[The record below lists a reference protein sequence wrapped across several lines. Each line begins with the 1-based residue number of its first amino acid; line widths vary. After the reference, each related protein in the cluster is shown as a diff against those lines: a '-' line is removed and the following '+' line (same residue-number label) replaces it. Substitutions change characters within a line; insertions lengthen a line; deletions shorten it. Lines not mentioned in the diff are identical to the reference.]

1 MNVTLSAIR
10 LLGTINRCLAI
21 KGGDSKSNVSH
32 VLRMMKLTVPNVIQ
46 NLPHIWFAIKK
57 FIFRQIQFFRF
68 SQSLVITSLSIKAD
82 IFSRRCRHLYNVS
95 QEVVKY
101 FAERWRVLREKVC
114 VGFVYP
120 NFFFRSAVVEVILC
134 SGAEQGGC
142 VCSPSASPSVG
153 QRLPVVQQVA
163 QISRKFYTWSD
174 ILATVQKVA
183 QICSSRSH
191 ILATV
196 QQVAQISSCNLI
208 SVTRLK
214 DSNWWNE
221 VSKSPITK
229 AAHSSASLTAA
240 PVEEIIIKVDIGLKE
255 ITIHNYE
262 AQSWMCVRIPKNTP

>member
-1 MNVTLSAIR
+1 
-10 LLGTINRCLAI
+10 
-21 KGGDSKSNVSH
+21 
-32 VLRMMKLTVPNVIQ
+32 MMKLTVPNVIQ

-101 FAERWRVLREKVC
+101 FAERWRPEGERFAWDLFIPTSSSDQQLLRLFCAREQNREAV
-114 VGFVYP
+114 
-120 NFFFRSAVVEVILC
+120 SA
-134 SGAEQGGC
+134 
-142 VCSPSASPSVG
+142 
-153 QRLPVVQQVA
+153 LPVPPPVLARGCPACNKWHRFQKNSPPDFSRFLA
-163 QISRKFYTWSD
+163 QISPPD
-174 ILATVQKVA
+174 ITF
-183 QICSSRSH
+183 C
-191 ILATV
+191 
-196 QQVAQISSCNLI
+196 

-262 AQSWMCVRIPKNTP
+262 AHSWMCVRIPKYTP